1 MNLIGSRSVTTVVK
15 PAAIRSSLEDPWAT
29 HKGSAEV
36 RETVRKVLGEIQE
49 GGDVAV
55 AKYAKLYEDSVRPDN
70 NFKLSE

>member
-1 MNLIGSRSVTTVVK
+1 VTTVIK

-36 RETVRKVLGEIQE
+36 RETVRKVLAEIQTE
-49 GGDVAV
+49 GDVAV
-55 AKYAKLYEDSVRPDN
+55 AKYAKFYENSVRPDN